1 MVELRVLRY
10 FLAVVDSGSMT
21 AAAAEVR
28 VAQPSVSRQLRMLE
42 RELGVELLH
51 RTRTGVHL
59 TAAGRRFLPVARD
72 LVLRA
77 ARGAELLQ
85 AHGTGSPLNLRVVCP
100 ASTITHLVAPYLAE
114 SSAPF
119 ADAYVAEPDE
129 VYARLEAGAADIAIG
144 TNPPP
149 AGLAALR
156 LGRRRIT
163 AQAPAAHPLGRETGE
178 TGDLELR
185 ELAAHPLILSGRRS
199 AVRRAVDAALH
210 EHALHIRLA
219 AETRSEAMAQAL
231 AAAGRGVCVVLDNPQ
246 FGLRARTVTAGG
258 ALLTITLYAAWD
270 ADHYARDEIA
280 AVMGD
285 MSTWLELLTPGGGTA
300 ESQDAPRPPG

>member
-1 MVELRVLRY
+1 
-10 FLAVVDSGSMT
+10 MT

-28 VAQPSVSRQLRMLE
+28 VAQPSVSRQLRDLE
-42 RELGVELLH
+42 RELGVDLLR
-51 RTRTGVHL
+51 RTRQGVHL

-85 AHGTGSPLNLRVVCP
+85 AYGNDSPLDLRVVCP

-114 SSAPF
+114 RSAPF
-119 ADAYVAEPDE
+119 SDAYASEPDE
-129 VYARLEAGAADIAIG
+129 VYARLEAGTADIAIG
-144 TNPPP
+144 TTPPP

-163 AQAPAAHPLGRETGE
+163 AQTPAAHPLSVETVETVATGE

-185 ELAAHPLILSGRRS
+185 ELAAYPLILSGRRS
-199 AVRRAVDAALH
+199 AVRRTVDAALH
-210 EHALHIRLA
+210 DHGLHIELA
-219 AETRSEAMAQAL
+219 GETRSEAMAQAL
-231 AAAGRGVCVVLDNPQ
+231 AAAGRGACVVLDDPQ
-246 FGLRARTVTAGG
+246 FGLRARTLTAGG

-280 AVMGD
+280 TVMSD
-285 MSTWLELLTPGGGTA
+285 MSQWLEPRTLDSGTA
-300 ESQDAPRPPG
+300 

>member
-1 MVELRVLRY
+1 MELRVLRY

-28 VAQPSVSRQLRMLE
+28 VAQPSVSRQLRDLE

-51 RTRTGVHL
+51 RTRRGVHL

-77 ARGAELLQ
+77 ARGTELLQ
-85 AHGTGSPLNLRVVCP
+85 AYGNCAPLDLRVVCP

-114 SSAPF
+114 RSAPF
-119 ADAYVAEPDE
+119 ADAYAAEPDE
-129 VYARLEAGAADIAIG
+129 VYPRLEAGAADLAIG
-144 TNPPP
+144 TSPPP

-163 AQAPAAHPLGRETGE
+163 AQTPPAHPLSAGS
-178 TGDLELR
+178 GDLDLC

-210 EHALHIRLA
+210 EHGLHIDLA
-219 AETRSEAMAQAL
+219 GETRSEAMAQAL
-231 AAAGRGVCVVLDNPQ
+231 AAAGRGACVVLDTPQ
-246 FGLRARTVTAGG
+246 FGLRARAVAAGG
-258 ALLTITLYAAWD
+258 APLTITLYAAWD
-270 ADHYARDEIA
+270 ADHYARDEIT
-280 AVMGD
+280 AVVSD
-285 MSTWLELLTPGGGTA
+285 MSRWLEPLILENGNP
-300 ESQDAPRPPG
+300 